1 MQDLHESHSA
11 SDNELRLT
19 YNIEN
24 GQAKRHRITIM
35 LIFEPDTRRLTAVQ
49 TLGLDELGIDVKEIV
64 EVHLQVNDV
73 HGVVA
78 AILARARRRN
88 D

>member
-1 MQDLHESHSA
+1 
-11 SDNELRLT
+11 
-19 YNIEN
+19 
-24 GQAKRHRITIM
+24 M